1 MRSTYRTGSLTPRIL
16 HPLKLQIPS
25 FPHDQPEQVLSNRK
39 IYVFGELLALPSV
52 TSVRQL

>member
-1 MRSTYRTGSLTPRIL
+1 MCSTYRAGLLAPRIL
-16 HPLKLQIPS
+16 DLLNPQIPS
-25 FPHDQPEQVLSNRK
+25 FPTDQPEQVLSNRK